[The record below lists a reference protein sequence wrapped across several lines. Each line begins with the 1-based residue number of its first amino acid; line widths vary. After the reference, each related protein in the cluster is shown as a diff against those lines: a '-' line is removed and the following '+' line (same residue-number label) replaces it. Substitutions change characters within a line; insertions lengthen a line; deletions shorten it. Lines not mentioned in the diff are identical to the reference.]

1 MTQINKEKVQSSVK
15 IENESGSGGE
25 VKINNNSK
33 RISERNNE
41 KEKKETL
48 FVVVQLNDVI
58 ERIFRSCGG
67 Q

>member
-1 MTQINKEKVQSSVK
+1 MTQINKEKVQSCVK